1 MFWVQRGREI
11 RMTEKSEYWSR
22 WWNSRTS
29 RRRLIGG
36 GVSFGLGAAALGI
49 VGCGDDDDDGGDT
62 GGNGGGGAA
71 ASPTTG
77 SGGSTAASSLPDHPL
92 FKGLPGGKKGGKFV
106 WAQADDPVGGDPHS
120 HEEPGTQA
128 LTSPV
133 HNCLFFPWEDTPG
146 EQTIVG
152 ELVEKWEQPSDTEV
166 VLTLR
171 KGVKWQDVGPV
182 NGRDFVAKDVEY
194 NLKRMVE
201 TRPENRLRGM
211 FEPISG
217 IELPDDHTVKL
228 KLAHPFAPLFI
239 NLGFTWAQMV
249 AREVVEAGTIERTP
263 IGTGPFL
270 LDKWERG
277 VRATYKRNPN
287 YWKPGLPF
295 FDELEMQILADRA
308 VREAKY
314 LAGEH
319 DLGAVNVLGSKAEV
333 ISSQMSDIKG
343 KVPSRFIEGKAAFSS
358 KLHLYFNVATKP
370 FDDERVRKAFA
381 MAFNYDQMIA
391 AFAAGRG
398 LRTGEMSSGNAFWA
412 AREADMPKFDVAQAK
427 ALLEQAG
434 QSGLKTENWVSPQY
448 SGTTLAPIMQGL
460 LKQAL
465 GIDVAPKTLENA
477 QWISDVYRAQKP
489 YPLSSHGDWSFDDP
503 DRTLRE
509 YYHSKGSAQHQNL
522 NDATLDKMLD
532 DQRRELDK
540 TKRQELVR
548 DIQKY
553 MMDKAYTVP
562 LFSIGFITAV
572 PEYLNYPDIRGG
584 NNNTYR
590 IRDIISAT
598 GGPRAG

>member
-1 MFWVQRGREI
+1 MQDR
-11 RMTEKSEYWSR
+11 TDYWSR
-22 WWNSRTS
+22 WWTKRAS
-29 RRRLIGG
+29 RRRVIGG
-36 GVSFGLGAAALGI
+36 GLSLGVGAAALGL
-49 VGCGDDDDDGGDT
+49 VGCGDDDDDDGGDA
-62 GGNGGGGAA
+62 GGTTPAASTATTAAGGGGT
-71 ASPTTG
+71 AS
-77 SGGSTAASSLPDHPL
+77 ALPDHPL
-92 FKGLPGGKKGGKFV
+92 FKGLPGGKAGGKFV

-133 HNCLFFPWEDTPG
+133 HNCLFFPWEEKPG
-146 EQTIVG
+146 EQTIMG

-171 KGVKWQDVGPV
+171 KGVKWQNVKPV
-182 NGRDFVAKDVEY
+182 NGREFVASDVAY

-211 FEPISG
+211 FEPISS
-217 IELPDDHTVKL
+217 IETPDDYTVKL
-228 KLAHPFAPLFI
+228 TLAHPFAPLFI

-249 AREVVEAGTIERTP
+249 SREVVEAGTIERTP
-263 IGTGPFL
+263 IGTGPYL

-277 VRATYKRNPN
+277 VQATFKRNPD

-295 FDELEMQILADRA
+295 FDELEMQVLADRA

-314 LAGEH
+314 LSGEL
-319 DLGAVNVLGSKAEV
+319 DLGAVNVLGSKADV
-333 ISSQMSDIKG
+333 ITSQMSDIKA
-343 KVPSRFIEGKAAFSS
+343 KVPGSFVEIQAAFSS
-358 KLHLYFNVATKP
+358 KLHLYFNVTTKP
-370 FDDERVRKAFA
+370 FDDERVRRAIA
-381 MAFNYDQMIA
+381 LAFNYDQMIA

-412 AREADMPKFDVAQAK
+412 AREADMPKFDLAQAK

-477 QWISDVYRAQKP
+477 QWISEVYRAQKP

-522 NDATLDKMLD
+522 NDAELDGMLDK
-532 DQRRELDK
+532 QRRELDK
-540 TKRQELVR
+540 TKRQEMVR

-562 LFSIGFITAV
+562 LFTIGSITAV
-572 PEYLNYPDIRGG
+572 PEYLKWADLRGG
-584 NNNTYR
+584 NVNSYR
-590 IRDIISAT
+590 TRDIISAT